1 MNLVIDIGNTRS
13 KYAFFQE
20 DRLIGVNYRLDSIL
34 EDIRVWKEKGEKV
47 WIFLTGSGHIDS
59 EMQLAIKRASRLLA
73 GSFACF
79 GGTVENRICYS
90 RDLGIR
96 PDRYLCRS
104 KELLPGG
111 LPSW

>member
-47 WIFLTGSGHIDS
+47 WIFLT
-59 EMQLAIKRASRLLA
+59 
-73 GSFACF
+73 
-79 GGTVENRICYS
+79 
-90 RDLGIR
+90 
-96 PDRYLCRS
+96 
-104 KELLPGG
+104 
-111 LPSW
+111 

>member
-59 EMQLAIKRASRLLA
+59 EMQLAIKDVYKRQMLFRIWAGTGILSCYWWPVPWRSSLLDSRQRK
-73 GSFACF
+73 
-79 GGTVENRICYS
+79 NNI
-90 RDLGIR
+90 
-96 PDRYLCRS
+96 
-104 KELLPGG
+104 
-111 LPSW
+111 